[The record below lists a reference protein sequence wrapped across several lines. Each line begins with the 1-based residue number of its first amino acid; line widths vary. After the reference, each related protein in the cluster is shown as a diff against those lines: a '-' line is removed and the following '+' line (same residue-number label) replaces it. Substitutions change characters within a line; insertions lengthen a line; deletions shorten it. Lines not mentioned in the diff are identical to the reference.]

1 MSKKT
6 QTSKDKSL
14 EKKTV
19 TAPEPVEV
27 DWAAIAALEK
37 QALEKAKQSEPTI
50 SSPELISFED
60 WWLLR
65 EAAINKPQYY
75 KEILKADSAARGL
88 GKKEPLDRWDWAGK
102 QFGLKW

>member
-14 EKKTV
+14 ENKTV
-19 TAPEPVEV
+19 SVTEPVEV

-37 QALEKAKQSEPTI
+37 QALEKAKQSEPV
-50 SSPELISFED
+50 SSAPELISFED

-75 KEILKADSAARGL
+75 KEILRADSAARGL
-88 GKKEPLDRWDWAGK
+88 GKRETVDRWDWAGR

>member
-6 QTSKDKSL
+6 QKNNPQPAPVS
-14 EKKTV
+14 
-19 TAPEPVEV
+19 PEPAVV

-37 QALEKAKQSEPTI
+37 QALEAARKIEPIVSSEP
-50 SSPELISFED
+50 EALSFED

-65 EAAINKPQYY
+65 EVLINKPGHY
-75 KEILKADSAARGL
+75 KEILKADFNARGL
-88 GKKEPLDRWDWAGK
+88 SKKEPLERWDWAGK

>member
-6 QTSKDKSL
+6 QKT
-14 EKKTV
+14 EKVPAQAEVVK
-19 TAPEPVEV
+19 PVI

-37 QALEKAKQSEPTI
+37 QSLETAKQSEP
-50 SSPELISFED
+50 LIQSEPVSLSFED

-65 EAAINKPQYY
+65 ESALNKPQHY
-75 KEILKADSAARGL
+75 KEILKADFGARGL
-88 GKKEPLDRWDWAGK
+88 GKKEPLERWDWAGK